1 MHDRIRPRTLTRR
14 SFVRL
19 AAGTSAGLAGAHFLP
34 RPARSAAAPT
44 TVTFCLG
51 ADVASIQPHADTA
64 GQSRNVVMHIM
75 ETLVTRDDDL
85 NIVPLL
91 ATSWRRINPTTTEFK
106 LRENVKFHNGR
117 PLTGEDVK
125 FSLERVMD
133 KNLKLLARSFLATVD
148 HVDVVNPTTVRVV
161 TDQPDPGLLNRL
173 AYQSQVIISAETFK
187 SQGAEVFTRKP
198 TGTGPYSFVEWVKDD
213 HLTMDANPTYW
224 GGRPKI
230 DRLIYKPI
238 LEAATRL
245 AALKTGAVDL
255 IANVEPEQVPDIQKD
270 PNLRISRVRSTRIM
284 FVGMN
289 SFRKP
294 FTDVR
299 VRQAMNYAVDVDAII
314 KDLMSGFAHRLSN
327 IAGPGY
333 FGYDPSLKPYP
344 YDPAK
349 AKALLAQA
357 GYPNGFEVTL
367 NSPKGRYLMDAEVS
381 QAVSGYL
388 AKVGVRVK
396 VEVMEWG
403 NFIARVYDA
412 SNADNRFS
420 MFLIGTGSP
429 ILDIDSTLGGYLDS
443 KRRGLYYNTPAL
455 DALIAKG
462 QTTMEPETRI
472 KVYSEIQKNVLEAA
486 PWIFLFNPEDVFGL
500 NKRLTGWKA
509 RADETVYLAKAAV
522 Q

>member
-1 MHDRIRPRTLTRR
+1 MGNRGNRRTLTRR
-14 SFVRL
+14 GFLRM
-19 AAGTSAGLAGAHFLP
+19 SAGLTAGLGGASLLA
-34 RPARSAAAPT
+34 RPARSAPAPT

-51 ADVASIQPHADTA
+51 ADLNTTQPHLDT
-64 GQSRNVVMHIM
+64 SRQGSNTLRHVT
-75 ETLVTRDDDL
+75 ETLVERDDDL

-91 ATSWRRINPTTTEFK
+91 ATSWRRINPTTVEFK

-117 PLTGEDVK
+117 PLAGEDVK
-125 FSLERVMD
+125 FSLERMVD
-133 KNLKLLARSFLATVD
+133 KSLKLLTRTMVATISR
-148 HVDVVNPTTVRVV
+148 VDVVDRGTVRVV
-161 TDQPDPGLLNRL
+161 TEMPDPVLLSRL
-173 AYQSQVIISAETFK
+173 AYPGAVVIPAETFK
-187 SQGAEVFTRKP
+187 SQGAETFSRKP
-198 TGTGPYSFVEWVKDD
+198 IGTGPFTFVEWVKDD

-224 GGRPKI
+224 DGRPKI
-230 DRLIYKPI
+230 DRLVYKPI

-443 KRRGLYYNTPAL
+443 KRRGLYYIPRRWTPSSR
-455 DALIAKG
+455 KG
-462 QTTMEPETRI
+462 KPRWSRRRESRFT
-472 KVYSEIQKNVLEAA
+472 
-486 PWIFLFNPEDVFGL
+486 
-500 NKRLTGWKA
+500 A
-509 RADETVYLAKAAV
+509 RSRKTFSRPPPGSSSSIPRTCSASTSG
-522 Q
+522 